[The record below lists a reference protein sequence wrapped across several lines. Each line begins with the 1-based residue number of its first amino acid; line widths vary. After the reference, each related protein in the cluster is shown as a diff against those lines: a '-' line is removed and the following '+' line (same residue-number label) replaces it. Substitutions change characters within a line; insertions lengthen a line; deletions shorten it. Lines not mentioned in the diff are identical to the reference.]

1 MEPQAYLDPKPEN
14 LTLCQSL
21 QRHEYSKAR
30 YVDGCLDKIS
40 EWYREHYGIFL
51 GASLLLAII
60 EFAVLLSIILSCTR
74 MQKKKLPKVK
84 KVVQRMTIGT
94 STQTIATGDRP
105 VKRRQAPQVP
115 VQQQQMKHQHQ
126 MQTQENIYMDSLI
139 SDHSGIG
146 SSMNPLASGSVNDI
160 HTQSPYILK
169 NKYSSNSFVKMTPN
183 TKYQSH
189 LPKSYL
195 V

>member
-1 MEPQAYLDPKPEN
+1 MEPKAYLDPKPEN

-40 EWYREHYGIFL
+40 EWYHEHYGIFL

-60 EFAVLLSIILSCTR
+60 EFAVLLGVILSCTR
-74 MQKKKLPKVK
+74 MQRRKVLKVK
-84 KVVQRMTIGT
+84 QVAQRMTIGT
-94 STQTIATGDRP
+94 ATQTVASGDRP
-105 VKRRQAPQVP
+105 VKRRQAPQAP
-115 VQQQQMKHQHQ
+115 AQQQQQPMKQQHHL
-126 MQTQENIYMDSLI
+126 QTHENIYMDSLA
-139 SDHSGIG
+139 SDHSGVD
-146 SSMNPLASGSVNDI
+146 SSINPLPSVNDL
-160 HTQSPYILK
+160 HNQTSYILK
-169 NKYSSNSFVKMTPN
+169 NKYSINSFNKTTPN

-189 LPKSYL
+189 VPKSYL